1 MLIKRPFSQSVAK
14 RILFSFFLCSFILTA
29 ISIAVI
35 LYSQYTKE
43 KAEVISDTHSLINSR
58 LEFISEVL
66 WNMDES
72 LAELSIKSLADNPNI
87 TYIAIIDEN
96 EKTFTKAGLENI
108 SFTEAKTYP
117 LVHKGLFDNDH
128 IKLGNLVVN
137 IATNSA
143 QQHAKDNFINI
154 MLVQAFKSIVT
165 SAIFLFLIYNI
176 LIKHLYTITYGIV
189 TDASEKANLNDFI
202 SLKRTYRNDELQLLS
217 DTLNT
222 NQLAMNKQLRKL
234 EKEKKKLTTEIG
246 SRKAAEVKAKSS
258 YEELLN
264 VFNSLTAAVYLCRD
278 DGEVLFMNYKGS
290 KFLGRHDFA
299 LIHTDQKQYLEEI
312 ISFKKS
318 NDMNSDFVDIKNL
331 SNNKEYITNK
341 YAYLV
346 PNDGEEEVLTP
357 VELTFIPTKFGEN
370 TEESKFILVVKDKTN
385 EVKIQEMNHIISHDF
400 LTKIY
405 NRMYLSKRV
414 EEVLESGR
422 GVYSLAIID
431 LDKFKA
437 VNDTCGHRA
446 GDELLKLVATTIPKS
461 LDEHDL
467 FARIGGDEFA
477 VLFNSDTKASKKK
490 SVKII
495 ADLEGLDFT
504 FDDQILPISCSIGIT
519 DLSHDDKSIESVMTR
534 ADEACYQVKRNGKG
548 HVEIFKSNV
557 TNLQPL
563 LLVNK

>member
-1 MLIKRPFSQSVAK
+1 
-14 RILFSFFLCSFILTA
+14 LTA

-117 LVHKGLFDNDH
+117 LVHKGLF
-128 IKLGNLVVN
+128 
-137 IATNSA
+137 
-143 QQHAKDNFINI
+143 
-154 MLVQAFKSIVT
+154 
-165 SAIFLFLIYNI
+165 
-176 LIKHLYTITYGIV
+176 
-189 TDASEKANLNDFI
+189 
-202 SLKRTYRNDELQLLS
+202 
-217 DTLNT
+217 
-222 NQLAMNKQLRKL
+222 
-234 EKEKKKLTTEIG
+234 
-246 SRKAAEVKAKSS
+246 
-258 YEELLN
+258 
-264 VFNSLTAAVYLCRD
+264 
-278 DGEVLFMNYKGS
+278 
-290 KFLGRHDFA
+290 
-299 LIHTDQKQYLEEI
+299 TDQKQYLEEI

-370 TEESKFILVVKDKTN
+370 TE
-385 EVKIQEMNHIISHDF
+385 
-400 LTKIY
+400 
-405 NRMYLSKRV
+405 
-414 EEVLESGR
+414 
-422 GVYSLAIID
+422 
-431 LDKFKA
+431 
-437 VNDTCGHRA
+437 
-446 GDELLKLVATTIPKS
+446 PKS